1 MRCRSHPTG
10 IRSILFTI
18 SLLGLAALPAS
29 AQERGTITGEVL
41 DLTTRRPL
49 VGAQISIPGTA
60 IGTVTNSSG
69 RFLLPNVPSGEVTV
83 RTQFIGY
90 STNSRTVMVG
100 AGETVT
106 LTLELSQAAIV
117 LDEVVVTGVGV
128 ATERRKLGN
137 TIATIDARKLETAPA
152 VSFSE
157 LLQARE
163 PGVMAM
169 ASGGLAGEGMKIR
182 IRGSSSL
189 SQSNEPIVYVDGI
202 RVDNSAGFGPGVG
215 LNGGGPS
222 RLDDINP
229 ASIERIEVL
238 KGAAAATLYGTE
250 ASNGVIQIFTKQGM
264 SGAPR
269 YDFVVETGMSSYPKD
284 TYAPHA
290 GFARTPE
297 QAEHLSKFWGQTIR
311 PYEVFEVDLIPQ
323 LFETGHFSTLSG
335 SVSGGTDA
343 VMYFVSGR
351 YQTED
356 GPFGGK
362 QGQGPLR
369 GEQWGPASDV
379 NNRKQANT
387 TLTILPINNL
397 KVRLTSSFVEAHQEN
412 VVNNNAIYGTIS
424 QMINSKPEL
433 AHENNVTGTGAFS
446 TVREAMQQITSQ
458 DVARFGGTL
467 AADYT
472 PVDGIGLNA
481 TIGIDVVSQ
490 RGLSLTPYG
499 WNVDRYVNANVRGS
513 RRVSDRNHRQVTLQ
527 TRATWNDDFS
537 PDITSALAVGG
548 QVFLTET
555 KSAYGT
561 GSEFP
566 GPGID
571 VTGGGALQTTF
582 ESYLSQVNAGLFLEE
597 QIGYKNVAFLTVG
610 GRYDKHSAFGQQA
623 GGALYP
629 KASMSLVLSD
639 LPDWNQS
646 LFSTLRIRAAIGRS
660 GLQPGAFDK
669 FTTFAPL
676 ASELG
681 PGVAPD
687 NLGNPDL
694 KPEVSTEWE
703 AGAEL
708 GWFQNR
714 LAFQATYWDRT
725 VVDALVPRQY
735 PVSGG
740 FRATQLD
747 NIGRLHARGLEF
759 GVNGLVVNRRNI
771 SVDLMVNATNIKE
784 TVVDLGDA
792 PPIKVSGTYARYINW
807 IREGYAPGSFFGPKL
822 MNVDYPLSVGGDCTP
837 ATRDQLLDYFAV
849 PRNPDNLSVLVEGC
863 GGDFLNNYLGKPTPD
878 WSGAIG
884 TDVTL
889 FQNFKISTL
898 FEYKFGNYSVH
909 DLTGALRRGHALIGR
924 NERKSAEIEAILL
937 NPASTAQERYDAGLI
952 WARELKG
959 LTPFDGL
966 NEVHPADFLR
976 WRELSLTYT
985 VAPGLAEKFRAR
997 SMAVTVA
1004 GRNLGIIT
1012 KFPGT
1017 DPEMNAL
1024 SRGAGGSSLAESF
1037 QEGINAWGLP
1047 MPRRY
1052 QLSVR
1057 MGF

>member
-1 MRCRSHPTG
+1 MRSSLWVIC
-10 IRSILFTI
+10 
-18 SLLGLAALPAS
+18 SLLVTSLPAFS
-29 AQERGTITGEVL
+29 QQRGTITGEIL
-41 DLTTRRPL
+41 DQTTRRPL
-49 VGAQISIPGTA
+49 VGAQVSIPGTA
-60 IGTVTNSSG
+60 LGTVTNATG
-69 RFLLPNVPSGEVTV
+69 RYLLPNAPIGEVTIRV
-83 RTQFIGY
+83 QFIGY
-90 STNSRTVMVG
+90 STASRTVAVG

-106 LTLELSQAAIV
+106 ANFELSQAAIA

-137 TIATIDARKLETAPA
+137 TIATIDTRKLEAAPA

-169 ASGGLAGEGMKIR
+169 SSGGLAGEGMKIR

-189 SQSNEPIVYVDGI
+189 SQSNEPIVYVDGV

-269 YDFVVETGMSSYPKD
+269 YDFVVETGVSSYPKD
-284 TYAPHA
+284 SYAPHA
-290 GFARTPE
+290 GFARTQE
-297 QAEHLSKFWGQTIR
+297 RADQLSKFWGRTIR

-323 LFETGHFSTLSG
+323 LFEAGRFSTISG

-343 VMYFVSGR
+343 VMYFISGR

-356 GPFGGK
+356 GPFGGT
-362 QGQGPLR
+362 QDQGPLK
-369 GEQWGPASDV
+369 GERWGPASDV

-387 TLTILPINNL
+387 TLTVLPFENL
-397 KVRLTSSFVEAHQEN
+397 KVRVTSSLVEAHQEN
-412 VVNNNAIYGTIS
+412 VVNNNSIYGTIS

-433 AHENNVTGTGAFS
+433 AHDNNVTGTGAFS

-458 DVARFGGTL
+458 DVARFGGTV

-472 PVDGIGLNA
+472 PVAGVGLNA

-499 WNVDRYVNANVRGS
+499 WNVDNYVNANVKGS
-513 RRVSDRNHRQVTLQ
+513 RRVSDRKHRQVTLQ
-527 TRATWNDDFS
+527 TRATWNENFS
-537 PDITSALAVGG
+537 PDLTSALALGG

-597 QIGYKNVAFLTVG
+597 QIGFQNVAFLTVG

-629 KASMSLVLSD
+629 KASVSLVLSD
-639 LPDWNQS
+639 LPEWNQS
-646 LFSTLRIRAAIGRS
+646 LFSTLRLRAAIGRS

-703 AGAEL
+703 VGTEL

-714 LAFQATYWDRT
+714 LALQATYWDRT

-747 NIGRLHARGLEF
+747 NIGKLHARGLEF
-759 GVNGLVVNRRNI
+759 GINGLVINRPNF
-771 SVDLMVNATNIKE
+771 SVDFMINASNIKE
-784 TVVDLGDA
+784 TVVDLGGA

-822 MNVDYPLSVGGDCTP
+822 MQIEYPLSVSGDCTP
-837 ATRDQLLDYFAV
+837 ATREQLLNYFAV

-863 GGDFLNNYLGKPTPD
+863 GGDYLNNYLGKPTPD
-878 WSGAIG
+878 WSGAFG

-889 FQNFKISTL
+889 YRNLKISTL
-898 FEYKFGNYSVH
+898 FEYKFGNYFVH
-909 DLTGALRRGHALIGR
+909 DLTGALRRAHALIGR
-924 NERKSAEIEAILL
+924 NERKSAEVEAILL
-937 NPASTAQERYDAGLI
+937 NPASTAEERFEAGVI

-966 NEVHPADFLR
+966 NEVHRADFLR
-976 WRELSLTYT
+976 WRELGLTYT
-985 VAPGLAEKFRAR
+985 VAPSLAEKFHAR
-997 SMAVTVA
+997 SLAVTLA

-1012 KFPGT
+1012 RYPGA

-1047 MPRRY
+1047 IPRRY
-1052 QLSVR
+1052 QVSVR